1 VERGNKRSP
10 RIDDEMDR
18 ETRALLQS
26 GSDESRAEAA
36 LVKEGELEDEV
47 AAAGP
52 PWAEGPAVAGDP
64 SGAEVELRSEVAR
77 ALRPSE
83 FPATGAELVAAARAV
98 FAPDDVIDLLRR
110 LPAEATFPTVEAVWE
125 QVGGHREH
133 RT

>member
-26 GSDESRAEAA
+26 GSDESRTEEA

-52 PWAEGPAVAGDP
+52 TWAEGAAAAGDP
-64 SGAEVELRSEVAR
+64 SEAEVELRSEVAR
-77 ALRPSE
+77 ALRPSV
-83 FPATGAELVAAARAV
+83 FPATGAQLVAAAAQR
-98 FAPDDVIDLLRR
+98 FAPDEVIDLLRG
-110 LPAEATFPTVEAVWE
+110 LPGDATFPTVEAVWE
-125 QVGGHREH
+125 QAGGRREH